1 VLAVVASDEDI
12 LAREL
17 EKVGALGAEIAKA
30 ALGGIEAA
38 EHPIEASLHGL
49 VESAEPMERDPE
61 PNDLQRW
68 VLSRLPT
75 ETESVTA
82 EVEQPVEHVLTLALR
97 VLRQEGDL
105 MEDSAGMEVPTL
117 AGVVKAGFMN
127 LNPSI
132 VRVSVMPLGDGASS
146 QFVVSATA
154 KEGLIK
160 QGTAK
165 KAADRVKTHLLDALG
180 Q

>member
-1 VLAVVASDEDI
+1 VASDEEI

-17 EKVGALGAEIAKA
+17 EKVGALGAKIGKA
-30 ALGGIEAA
+30 ALGELEGAEHNPIEAA
-38 EHPIEASLHGL
+38 VGAAF
-49 VESAEPMERDPE
+49 ESAEPTERAPE
-61 PNDLQRW
+61 PSDLQRW

-82 EVEQPVEHVLTLALR
+82 EVEEPAEHVLKLALT
-97 VLRQEGDL
+97 VLRQDGDL
-105 MEDSAGMEVPTL
+105 MEDSAGIEAPTL
-117 AGVVKAGFMN
+117 AGIVKAGFLN

-132 VRVSVMPLGDGASS
+132 VRVSVMPLGDGTST

-165 KAADRVKTHLLDALG
+165 KAADRVKTHMLDALG